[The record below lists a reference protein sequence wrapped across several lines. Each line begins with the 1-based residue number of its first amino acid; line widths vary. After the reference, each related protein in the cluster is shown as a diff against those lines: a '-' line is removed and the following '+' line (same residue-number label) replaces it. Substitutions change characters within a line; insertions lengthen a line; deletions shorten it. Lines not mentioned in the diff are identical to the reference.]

1 MCAVPIPSLFS
12 SPSPLYPLPPPHP
25 PPYIP
30 LSTFAS
36 YGLSS
41 IKGTLSPQDLCMYYS
56 LCLKCSFL
64 DMHCLLTSFAILSP
78 SSHTVINC
86 NSLFTQQSLP
96 CSIFS
101 TELCH
106 HLRCCIFL
114 KMLKMCILSVS
125 PCLKNVNYLKG
136 RDFVSGYSVFHS

>member
-1 MCAVPIPSLFS
+1 MTPLSGNAKGSSSRSDSNSKVPGPKRACMCAVPFPSLLS
-12 SPSPLYPLPPPHP
+12 SPPPLYPLPPPHS
-25 PPYIP
+25 PPYTP

-36 YGLSS
+36 YGFSS
-41 IKGTLSPQDLCMYYS
+41 IKDTLSPQDLCIYYS

-64 DMHCLLTSFAILSP
+64 NMHCLLTSFAILSP

-106 HLRCCIFL
+106 HLTCYIYIF
-114 KMLKMCILSVS
+114 
-125 PCLKNVNYLKG
+125 
-136 RDFVSGYSVFHS
+136 F